1 MSVLNVQ
8 EKVKEMLLPKCG
20 GTHVHVC
27 GCFVGK
33 TLYGY
38 WPIQSNRILGRLPSR
53 SSGETRP
60 MPGPERTAPPA
71 QRSLE
76 IQAPNCIPLENE
88 YYIIPM

>member
-33 TLYGY
+33 PLYGY
-38 WPIQSNRILGRLPSR
+38 WPIQSNKRLWAASTGQKLGSDD
-53 SSGETRP
+53 SGRCTKHNLAF
-60 MPGPERTAPPA
+60 GPQPVA
-71 QRSLE
+71 
-76 IQAPNCIPLENE
+76 
-88 YYIIPM
+88 

>member
-27 GCFVGK
+27 GRFVGK

-38 WPIQSNRILGRLPSR
+38 WPIQSNKLLEWIWSCIIR
-53 SSGETRP
+53 
-60 MPGPERTAPPA
+60 ER
-71 QRSLE
+71 Q
-76 IQAPNCIPLENE
+76 
-88 YYIIPM
+88 